1 MWTGNGINSMG
12 QLPTAAFSVRHEPPI
27 RANTNQMKVVEL
39 IMEGHRSGS
48 GNSDDSV
55 ANDAVREGWFR
66 FRSSLQK
73 ASHAGIDVV
82 MR

>member
-1 MWTGNGINSMG
+1 
-12 QLPTAAFSVRHEPPI
+12 
-27 RANTNQMKVVEL
+27 MKVVEL